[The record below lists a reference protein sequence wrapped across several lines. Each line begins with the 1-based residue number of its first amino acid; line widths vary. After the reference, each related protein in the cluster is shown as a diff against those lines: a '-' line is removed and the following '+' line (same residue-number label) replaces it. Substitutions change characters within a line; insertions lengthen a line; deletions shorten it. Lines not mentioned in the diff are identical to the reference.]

1 MMIRVVLVED
11 DPMQFEVLRRA
22 IVGDAS
28 LRLVA
33 ALGSAEEAIAAVD
46 WAAVDVLLTDLELPG
61 ASGVDLIARARASNP
76 RLKALPLTVHDD
88 AKILFAA
95 IEAGAT
101 GYLLKSMGPA
111 QVLQSIQDLA
121 RGASPISPSIARH
134 LIGAL
139 RRPPGHA
146 EDSPITAREAQVLAA
161 VAEGASHKEVATR
174 LGLSTH
180 TVNNHIKN
188 VYAKLHVN
196 GRSEA
201 LRKARLLGY
210 LAGPPQP

>member
-1 MMIRVVLVED
+1 MIRVVLVED
-11 DPMQFEVLRRA
+11 DATQMDVLRRA
-22 IVGDAS
+22 MVGDAS
-28 LRLVA
+28 LRLIA

-46 WAAVDVLLTDLELPG
+46 WRGVDVLVTDLELPG
-61 ASGVDLIARARASNP
+61 ASGVALIARARTANP

-88 AKILFAA
+88 ADVLFAA

-101 GYLLKSMGPA
+101 GYLLKNVGPA
-111 QVLQSIQDLA
+111 EVLQSIQDLA

-134 LIGAL
+134 LIGAF
-139 RRPPGHA
+139 RRLPDQA
-146 EDSPITAREAQVLAA
+146 EETQLTAREAQVLAA
-161 VAEGASHKEVATR
+161 VAEGASHKEIAGR

-196 GRSEA
+196 RRGAA
-201 LRKARLLGY
+201 LRKAKLLGY
-210 LAGPPQP
+210 LEGPSNP

>member
-1 MMIRVVLVED
+1 MIRVVLVED
-11 DPMQFEVLRRA
+11 DPTQYDTLRRTILGA
-22 IVGDAS
+22 AS

-33 ALGSAEEAIAAVD
+33 AFASAEDAVAAVD
-46 WAAVDVLLTDLELPG
+46 WAGVDVLLTDLELPG
-61 ASGVDLIARARASNP
+61 ASGVALIARARVANP
-76 RLKALPLTVHDD
+76 RIQALALTVHDN

-95 IEAGAT
+95 IQAGAT
-101 GYLLKSMGPA
+101 GYLLKTVGPA
-111 QVLQSIQDLA
+111 EVVQSIHDHA
-121 RGASPISPSIARH
+121 CGASPISPSIARH
-134 LIGAL
+134 LVTAFQRL
-139 RRPPGHA
+139 PDQV
-146 EDSPITAREAQVLAA
+146 EDSPITAREAQVIAA

-210 LAGPPQP
+210 LSGPPQP